1 MDSSIDGKNVRKKF
15 CRVRNRVDA
24 FRETASERP
33 FAATEQNFE
42 QNKRVLRALPA
53 GRIYPSLFGL
63 PATAR
68 VSAKIKAWAEALLD
82 IVHWTQL
89 LEEPVLLEGLRL

>member
-68 VSAKIKAWAEALLD
+68 VPAKIKAWAEALL
-82 IVHWTQL
+82 VHRTQL